1 MRGWGV
7 GCEGFFI
14 LFFVVDGFSGHL
26 FFSFFW
32 ELHLGVAWQG
42 KSLGIVLV

>member
-7 GCEGFFI
+7 GCEGFLI
-14 LFFVVDGFSGHL
+14 SSLLSIDLAGIY
-26 FFSFFW
+26 FSFSW